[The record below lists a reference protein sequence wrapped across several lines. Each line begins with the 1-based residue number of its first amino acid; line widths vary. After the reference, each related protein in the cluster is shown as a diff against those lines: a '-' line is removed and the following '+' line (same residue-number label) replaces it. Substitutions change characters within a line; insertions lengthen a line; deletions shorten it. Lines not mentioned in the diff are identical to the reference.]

1 VGKAQLVSVDKESH
15 INVLLSG
22 VPLRS
27 FDLARRFQH
36 VRSN

>member
-1 VGKAQLVSVDKESH
+1 MQS
-15 INVLLSG
+15 NVLLSG